1 LCFKQ
6 YVYLVRELLVWTK
19 NLSILFY
26 SKVRKGLVAVFRK
39 QAGNL
44 GLKYVNL
51 SSDEID
57 KPGFGLK
64 IYWSFNFIYF
74 FFNYVMSL
82 FYVRFDLYLN
92 WVGNSHADFRLT
104 KDE

>member
-1 LCFKQ
+1 LCFKR

-26 SKVRKGLVAVFRK
+26 SNVRKGLAAVFRK

-57 KPGFGLK
+57 KPGFGLR
-64 IYWSFNFIYF
+64 YTGASTLFFIF
-74 FFNYVMSL
+74 SNM
-82 FYVRFDLYLN
+82 
-92 WVGNSHADFRLT
+92 
-104 KDE
+104 